1 MPSTSQKQHRFMEAV
16 AHSPQFA
23 KAAGVPQGVGK
34 DFAKADDS
42 AGITASHDGEP
53 VKVRRRLPYSHPR
66 KAKD

>member
-1 MPSTSQKQHRFMEAV
+1 MEIA
-16 AHSPQFA
+16 AHT
-23 KAAGVPQGVGK
+23 KGGYAGVPQGVGK

-53 VKVRRRLPYSHPR
+53 VKVRRKLPYSHSR